1 MRRYLGWSSFFFLGW
16 AWLVLAASPIDIQL
30 PHKATVAGPA
40 ITLGEIAEVNGDNR
54 AELEKV
60 RRVKLSAAAP
70 AGGTIKLT
78 QGFVKVALRKEGYS
92 LEALSFSGADVVEV
106 LTQSQLFSLA
116 GLLPDIKSFVLGQL
130 KESPE
135 NVDIKIS
142 GADKKISLP
151 AGSVKANF
159 RPPLSGKFDGAF
171 LLTTE
176 LEVDGR
182 MVRVLPLRVTV
193 EVFHPVVVT
202 THRVE
207 KGSKFSRENVSL
219 VRTSTSKV
227 LGQYMDRLENVLG
240 RTAAA
245 PLVPGTVVRINS
257 LFDPPVVKRGQSIQ
271 AIVQYGNVEITV
283 QVRATEDGKAGDVIR
298 VENSETHKL
307 LRGKVLDEKT
317 VVVNHEGS

>member
-1 MRRYLGWSSFFFLGW
+1 MRGILGWSSLFFWSL
-16 AWLVLAASPIDIQL
+16 AWPLLAAGPVDIHL
-30 PHKATVAGPA
+30 PQKATVAGSA
-40 ITLGEIAEVNGDNR
+40 ISLGEVAEVSGENR
-54 AELEKV
+54 AETEKV

-78 QGFVKVALRKEGYS
+78 QGFIKVALRKEGYS
-92 LEALSFSGADVVEV
+92 LEKISFSGADVVEV
-106 LTQSQLFSLA
+106 LTQSQLLSLA
-116 GLLPDIKSFVLGQL
+116 GLLPDIKSFVIGQL

-151 AGSVKANF
+151 AGLVKANF
-159 RPPLSGKFDGAF
+159 RPPLSGKFEGAF

-182 MVRVLPLRVTV
+182 VVRVLPLRVTV

-202 THRVE
+202 TRRVE
-207 KGSKFSRENVSL
+207 KGDKFSRENVSL
-219 VRTSTSKV
+219 VRTSTSKIM
-227 LGQYMDRLENVLG
+227 GQYMDRLDSVLG

-245 PLVPGTVVRINS
+245 PMVPGTVVRINS
-257 LFDPPVVKRGQSIQ
+257 LFDPPVVKRGQNVQ

-283 QVRATEDGKAGDVIR
+283 QVRATEDGKAGDMIR

-307 LRGKVLDEKT
+307 LRAKVLDEKT
-317 VVVNHEGS
+317 VLVNHE

>member
-1 MRRYLGWSSFFFLGW
+1 MRGILGWSSLFFWSL
-16 AWLVLAASPIDIQL
+16 AWPLLAAGPVDIHL
-30 PHKATVAGPA
+30 PQKATVAGSA
-40 ITLGEIAEVNGDNR
+40 ISLGEVAEVSGENR
-54 AELEKV
+54 AETEKV

-78 QGFVKVALRKEGYS
+78 QGFIKVALRKEGYS
-92 LEALSFSGADVVEV
+92 LEKISFSGADVVEV

-116 GLLPDIKSFVLGQL
+116 GLLPDIKSFVIGQL

-151 AGSVKANF
+151 AGLVKANF
-159 RPPLSGKFDGAF
+159 RPPLSGKFEGAF

-182 MVRVLPLRVTV
+182 VVRVLPLRVTV

-202 THRVE
+202 TRRVE
-207 KGSKFSRENVSL
+207 KGDKFSRENVSL
-219 VRTSTSKV
+219 VRTSTSKIM
-227 LGQYMDRLENVLG
+227 GQYMDRLDSVLG

-245 PLVPGTVVRINS
+245 PMVPGTVVRINS
-257 LFDPPVVKRGQSIQ
+257 LFDPPVVKRGQNVQ

-283 QVRATEDGKAGDVIR
+283 QVRATEDGKAGDMIR

-307 LRGKVLDEKT
+307 LRAKVLDEKT
-317 VVVNHEGS
+317 VLVNHE